1 MCAIVHVWRSEA
13 TGKVLFFFHCVGPR
27 DRTQAVRVGS
37 RCLHPQAEVVWYLS
51 SVSPPYFPLQWDSFS
66 VVGIFIVVGLSL
78 FLEHVAT
85 HCFTQKYHGYLS
97 VLYWLGLI
105 CVDTRLSRCPSRLL
119 HCTLPILLSVLKAS
133 TFLLYTLL
141 FWGYPIFL
149 AIHLVNSPDK

>member
-1 MCAIVHVWRSEA
+1 MWAHVCHPACVEVRSNWQ
-13 TGKVLFFFHCVGPR
+13 GSVLLPLWGPR

-51 SVSPPYFPLQWDSFS
+51 SVSPSYFPLQWDSFS

-133 TFLLYTLL
+133 TFFYYTH
-141 FWGYPIFL
+141 FYFEGTRCF
-149 AIHLVNSPDK
+149 